1 MPGNP
6 RLKIAIIGTGIS
18 GLSAAWLLNQRHD
31 ITVFEKDNRLGGH
44 SNTVD
49 ANLAGPNGR
58 RSVPVDTGFI
68 VYNERTY
75 PNLTALFNHLDVATE
90 NSVMSFS
97 ASMNAGKFEYSGA
110 GITGLLAQTRNL
122 VRPRFWRMVRDILR
136 FYRECVNDAQ
146 HPENALLTLGEY
158 LNKQGYSDVFLR
170 DHIYPMASCIWS
182 ATSEEI
188 RGYPLTAFVRFFSN
202 HGLLETK
209 HHRRPKWRTV
219 SGGSRSYVDRI
230 SAEFSNNILLNSG
243 VVSVSRFPD
252 GVSVVT
258 EDGVSRAFDHVVF
271 AAHSNQA
278 LAMLKD
284 PTEDERTLLGSIRY
298 EHNRAVLHSDKSMM
312 PRSLRAWASWNY
324 ISAGSNDQ
332 SKLVCLTYWM
342 NLLQNIDT
350 DYPVFVTLNP
360 HREPVSSKTIQSFDY
375 EHPIF
380 DQRALDAQ
388 KKLWAL
394 QGSNR
399 TWYCG
404 AYFGYGFHEDGLQ
417 SGLAVAEKLGELKR
431 PWSVENESGR
441 ICISGLA
448 PDPITTEAAAYNR

>member
-1 MPGNP
+1 MSGDS

-31 ITVFEKDNRLGGH
+31 ITVFEKDTRLGGH

-49 ANLAGPNGR
+49 ANLASPSGT
-58 RSVPVDTGFI
+58 RSIPIDTGFI

-75 PNLTALFNHLDVATE
+75 PNLTALFSHLDIATE
-90 NSVMSFS
+90 DSVMSFS

-110 GITGLLAQTRNL
+110 GITGLLAQKRNL
-122 VRPRFWRMVRDILR
+122 LRPRFWSMVLDILR
-136 FYRECVNDAQ
+136 FYRECVKDAQ
-146 HPENALLTLGEY
+146 RPENASLTLGEY
-158 LNKQGYSDVFLR
+158 LNKHGYTDGFLR
-170 DHIYPMASCIWS
+170 DHIYPMASSIWS
-182 ATSEEI
+182 ATFEEI

-230 SAEFSNNILLNSG
+230 SAEFFDNILLNSG
-243 VVSVSRFPD
+243 VVSVTRSSD
-252 GVSVVT
+252 GVSVGT
-258 EDGVSRAFDHVVF
+258 EDGVNRTFDHVVF

-278 LAMLKD
+278 LAMLED
-284 PTEDERTLLGSIRY
+284 PTQEEQTLLGSIRY
-298 EHNRAVLHSDKSMM
+298 EHNRAVLHTDKSMM
-312 PRSLRAWASWNY
+312 PRRRRAWASWNY
-324 ISAGSNDQ
+324 ISGGTNDQ

-342 NLLQNIDT
+342 NLLQNIDS

-360 HREPVSSKTIQSFDY
+360 HREPDPSKTIQSFDY

-380 DQRALDAQ
+380 DQKALDAQ

-417 SGLAVAEKLGELKR
+417 SGLAVAEQLGGLKR

-441 ICISGLA
+441 ICMSSLV
-448 PDPITTEAAAYNR
+448 PDPITVEAAA